1 MQVGAVHMC
10 LEYLINST
18 DVDPCLL
25 AVGGIEGRRRAGKRE
40 WDKIVSAH
48 RKSADEMKKK
58 IKSGR
63 KEATDIVELLEK
75 KGVTKLEEN

>member
-25 AVGGIEGRRRAGKRE
+25 AVGGIEGQRRAGRGSE
-40 WDKIVSAH
+40 
-48 RKSADEMKKK
+48 
-58 IKSGR
+58 
-63 KEATDIVELLEK
+63 
-75 KGVTKLEEN
+75 TKL